1 MSPINNRTG
10 FRAQTDTI
18 KAYPPFYFRSTESS
32 HVSAA
37 TSIPSGSSFWLIRV
51 ISHQEA
57 NGTLFY
63 QFWGQILTHQ
73 WNGIVTSRP
82 SNDTT
87 FSSVHEQVSP
97 GNVSPSLCCWYKSH
111 SQVKLHA
118 NSAAAI
124 HAAQHPAHADTACTA
139 THIHQSHWF
148 HIEDDRLI
156 IIPPR
161 MIHSLRRILLPTRAF
176 VFNSRQKY
184 SRLALTLWRPHD
196 HFLPFQKPPAW
207 PAKSRHSRAALEL
220 NQLSEQLSLLAPP
233 RPSCVRRLEDT
244 KKELR
249 VQHWADS
256 SLEKLKDEDTYKVL

>member
-18 KAYPPFYFRSTESS
+18 KAYPPFYFGSTESS

-37 TSIPSGSSFWLIRV
+37 TSIPSGSSVFV
-51 ISHQEA
+51 ISHKEA
-57 NGTLFY
+57 NGNLFLLVR
-63 QFWGQILTHQ
+63 GQILTHQ
-73 WNGIVTSRP
+73 WNEIVTSRP
-82 SNDTT
+82 SNDMT
-87 FSSVHEQVSP
+87 FPSVHEQESP

-124 HAAQHPAHADTACTA
+124 HAAQHPADADTACTA
-139 THIHQSHWF
+139 AHIHQSHWF
-148 HIEDDRLI
+148 HIDDDRFI

-184 SRLALTLWRPHD
+184 LRLALTLWRRHD

-207 PAKSRHSRAALEL
+207 PAKSRHSRATLEL
-220 NQLSEQLSLLAPP
+220 SQLSEQLSLLAPP

-244 KKELR
+244 KREPR
-249 VQHWADS
+249 VQNWADS
-256 SLEKLKDEDTYKVL
+256 SLEKLKDRDTYKVS